1 MTAKVKVYFD
11 SDVIISSLISNKGA
25 AHILLKTAE
34 IKPWVSDLQKKELRT
49 VAGRLKLDL
58 EKLEVLFDNRLNSVR
73 VKKTEVKIKKR
84 FLKYVLDQNDA
95 QIAAGI
101 AASKPAF
108 FVSYNQ
114 RHFLADKIKIDFKV
128 ICLTP
133 AQLLQHLRS
142 R

>member
-1 MTAKVKVYFD
+1 MTAKVRVYFD
-11 SDVIISSLISNKGA
+11 SDVIISSLVSDKGA
-25 AHILLKTAE
+25 ADILLKTAG
-34 IKPWVSDLQKKELRT
+34 IKPWGSDLQKKELRT

-58 EKLEVLFDNRLNSVR
+58 KKLEFLLDKRFSSVKI
-73 VKKTEVKIKKR
+73 KKTEVKIKER
-84 FLKYVLDQNDA
+84 FLEYVLDPDDA
-95 QIAAGI
+95 HIVAGI